1 MNSIFHHIVTE
12 VDLCAPN
19 LDARKAVMDVDR
31 GLCVVAAADTLL
43 SDVIVNWKAQAETGS
58 TLVGSGV

>member
-1 MNSIFHHIVTE
+1 VTE

-43 SDVIVNWKAQAETGS
+43 SDVIVNWKAQVETGS
-58 TLVGSGV
+58 SLVGSGV